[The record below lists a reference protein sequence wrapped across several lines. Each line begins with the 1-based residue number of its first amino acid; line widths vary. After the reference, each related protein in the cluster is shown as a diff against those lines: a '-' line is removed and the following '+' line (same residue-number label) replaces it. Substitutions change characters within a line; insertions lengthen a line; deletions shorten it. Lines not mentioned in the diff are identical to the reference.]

1 MSRRPPTRAFSS
13 YEDII
18 TRYDLLQRQP
28 LMLLMAIYQIAL
40 GFAALVSPTFFLDLT
55 SLYGMS
61 PRLIGHGGPWPHI
74 MGSSLITLGLI
85 YLFVY
90 ILKYDVMYVTLAL
103 IRVPILVFFA
113 LSSFVFY
120 YSSTTLTYVLGTFE
134 LVWLLLTSFFILL
147 SKLKETPSKILY
159 TNIARPSIVSSFIT
173 VTLLVVEGLMCTFQP
188 STWCTLLGQRSPPL
202 TDLWIRWY
210 GILQLMI
217 ATAYVASAS
226 KRCIPLLHVYNI
238 GGRCMWIGTYTA
250 LMTLNE
256 IVIAS
261 KTVAAVII
269 LQNILLVVAFFELGE
284 SKDVDEKIK
293 EIKGL

>member
-120 YSSTTLTYVLGTFE
+120 YSSTTLTYVLGTF
-134 LVWLLLTSFFILL
+134 
-147 SKLKETPSKILY
+147 
-159 TNIARPSIVSSFIT
+159 
-173 VTLLVVEGLMCTFQP
+173 
-188 STWCTLLGQRSPPL
+188 
-202 TDLWIRWY
+202 
-210 GILQLMI
+210 
-217 ATAYVASAS
+217 
-226 KRCIPLLHVYNI
+226 
-238 GGRCMWIGTYTA
+238 
-250 LMTLNE
+250 
-256 IVIAS
+256 
-261 KTVAAVII
+261 
-269 LQNILLVVAFFELGE
+269 
-284 SKDVDEKIK
+284 
-293 EIKGL
+293 